1 MPEEKKLKPSEIQV
15 ELDTSGPEVDVT
27 LEETKEETVVDTAPE
42 TTEQEVVT
50 EEVKTNEEKKE
61 DDSQLEDYSKGVQ
74 SRIAKL
80 TRKMREAERKE
91 AAALEYAAA
100 VENKRKEDQLRFSEK
115 QVDLDTSGP
124 EVDVTLEDTKE
135 EAVVDTAPETTEQ
148 ETVTEVKET
157 EETKKEDDSKL
168 EEYSKGVQGRIA
180 KLTRKMRE
188 AERKEAA
195 AVQYAQAVE
204 KQRQL
209 DLSKLNAVNT
219 EYTTKLE
226 ENVTSA
232 MESAQNE
239 LRMAIEAQDANLQVT
254 ANKKI
259 ATLALENANLQMRKK
274 QPVEQ
279 GTPVQLSDGGRLPEQ
294 TPRALPEADPVAEDW
309 AAKNR
314 WFGQD
319 RAMTFTAFEIHKD
332 LVDKE
337 GIDPKS
343 DEYYTEIDK
352 RIRVDFPHK
361 FGNNETIATTKP
373 VQSVA
378 SANRSVKSGRKQ
390 VRLTSSQ
397 VAIAKKLGVPLEE
410 YAKQLKLTEGA

>member
-1 MPEEKKLKPSEIQV
+1 MPEEEKLRP
-15 ELDTSGPEVDVT
+15 
-27 LEETKEETVVDTAPE
+27 
-42 TTEQEVVT
+42 
-50 EEVKTNEEKKE
+50 
-61 DDSQLEDYSKGVQ
+61 
-74 SRIAKL
+74 
-80 TRKMREAERKE
+80 
-91 AAALEYAAA
+91 
-100 VENKRKEDQLRFSEK
+100 SEK

-135 EAVVDTAPETTEQ
+135 EAVIDTAPETTEQ
-148 ETVTEVKET
+148 GTVTEVTT
-157 EETKKEDDSKL
+157 EEEKKEDDSKL

-239 LRMAIEAQDANLQVT
+239 LRMAIESQDANLQVT

-279 GTPVQLSDGGRLPEQ
+279 ETPVQLSDGGRLPEQ
-294 TPRALPEADPVAEDW
+294 TPRALPEADPEAENW

-361 FGNNETIATTKP
+361 FDNNETIATTKP

-378 SANRSVKSGRKQ
+378 SANRSVKPGRKQ

>member
-1 MPEEKKLKPSEIQV
+1 MPIEEKEKLKPSEKQV
-15 ELDTSGPEVDVT
+15 DLDTSGPEVDVT
-27 LEETKEETVVDTAPE
+27 LEESKEEVVSDTAPE
-42 TTEQEVVT
+42 TTEQETVKEVVT
-50 EEVKTNEEKKE
+50 EEVKTEATKKE
-61 DDSQLEDYSKGVQ
+61 DDSKLEEYSKGVQ

-80 TRKMREAERKE
+80 TRKMREAERRE
-91 AAALEYAAA
+91 AAALQYADSL
-100 VENKRKEDQLRFSEK
+100 EKKRKID
-115 QVDLDTSGP
+115 
-124 EVDVTLEDTKE
+124 
-135 EAVVDTAPETTEQ
+135 A
-148 ETVTEVKET
+148 
-157 EETKKEDDSKL
+157 SKL
-168 EEYSKGVQGRIA
+168 
-180 KLTRKMRE
+180 
-188 AERKEAA
+188 AE
-195 AVQYAQAVE
+195 
-204 KQRQL
+204 
-209 DLSKLNAVNT
+209 VNS

-239 LRMAIEAQDANLQVT
+239 LRMAIESQNADLQVV

-259 ATLALENANLQMRKK
+259 AALALENANLQMRKK
-274 QPVEQ
+274 QKPVEQ
-279 GTPVQLSDGGRLPEQ
+279 DTPVQLSDGGRLPEQ
-294 TPRALPEADPVAEDW
+294 TPRSLPEADPQAEDW
-309 AAKNR
+309 AARNR

-343 DEYYTEIDK
+343 DEYYKEIDK

-361 FGNNETIATTKP
+361 FGNTEDTATTKP

-378 SANRSVKSGRKQ
+378 SANRSVKPGRKQ